1 MMTKKVIFN
10 STKYLPVKMFGQEF
24 FIREDF
30 YTKLMLSMILG
41 QSDYISLLTKIG
53 QELNK
58 LNDIGDKPLEL
69 KD

>member
-1 MMTKKVIFN
+1 
-10 STKYLPVKMFGQEF
+10 MFGQEF

-41 QSDYISLLTKIG
+41 QSDYIFLLTKIG

-58 LNDIGDKPLEL
+58 LNAETSL
-69 KD
+69 